1 MFNPDYDPYE
11 RLDDI
16 ELAMTI
22 NAEVLGNQQQ
32 LILNLTKMNQ
42 RNFKMI
48 KDMAHAMENLYNYTL
63 TLEEEIK
70 ELREQQAAGR
80 ELRK

>member
-1 MFNPDYDPYE
+1 MFNSDYDPYE

-48 KDMAHAMENLYNYTL
+48 KDMAHSMENLYNYTL